1 MKVGFVHKYWLEHLV
16 EILVKNEMK
25 HNQFIVVRSSLTYT
39 FTTLTNQV
47 KDLTQVKAKPLSFAN
62 YKVS

>member
-25 HNQFIVVRSSLTYT
+25 HNQFIMVRSSLIYIYYLDQPSQG
-39 FTTLTNQV
+39 FNQST
-47 KDLTQVKAKPLSFAN
+47 KMTK
-62 YKVS
+62 